1 MQWAKEGE
9 AATNVNPDI
18 SKLRIKIGDR
28 VRDMRGEEGTV
39 VWIEG
44 DNDGL
49 LWWVSADMDEG
60 GTVTKTMGEFEK
72 IHRVKLGAT

>member
-1 MQWAKEGE
+1 M
-9 AATNVNPDI
+9 NPDL

-28 VRDMRGEEGTV
+28 VRDMAGDEGTV

-49 LWWVSADMDEG
+49 LWWATCDMDIG

-72 IHRVKLGAT
+72 IHRAKLSA